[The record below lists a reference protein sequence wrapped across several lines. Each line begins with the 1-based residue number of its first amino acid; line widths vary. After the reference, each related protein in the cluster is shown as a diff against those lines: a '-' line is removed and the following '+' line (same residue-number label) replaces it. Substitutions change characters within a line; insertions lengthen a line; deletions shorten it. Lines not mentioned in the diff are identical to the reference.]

1 MAENDTRHR
10 RVGATETSFDII
22 EILQQNEGTT
32 VTEMAAELDVAK
44 STVHNHLQTLCDL
57 GYVFVDDGEY
67 YVGLRFLGLGV
78 QARQRHGLY
87 EPAKPETDELVETVG
102 ERAQVM
108 VEEDG
113 MGIYIYQARSDQS
126 VRTDSYIGSTVALHI
141 TSVGK
146 AYLAFLPEER
156 REEIITSIPLDART
170 PNSETDPEVLR
181 AELETIRN
189 RGYAFNDEERII
201 GMRAVGAPILAEDDE
216 VLGSISVSGPTT
228 RVKGDRFRETL
239 PQEVMRAAKV
249 IGVRTSYS

>member
-1 MAENDTRHR
+1 MAGNDTQA
-10 RVGATETSFDII
+10 GAISATETSFQII
-22 EILQQNEGTT
+22 ELLQENDGTN
-32 VTEMAAELDVAK
+32 VTDLAAELDVAK
-44 STVHNHLQTLCDL
+44 STVHNHLQTLLNL
-57 GYVFVDDGEY
+57 GYVFVDEDGY
-67 YVGLRFLGLGV
+67 HVGLKFLGLGV

-87 EPAKPETDELVETVG
+87 VPAKPETDELVETVG
-102 ERAQVM
+102 ERVQVM

-113 MGIYIYQARSDQS
+113 MGIYIYQARSDRS
-126 VRTDSYIGSTVALHI
+126 VQTDSYIGSRVALHI

-156 REEIITSIPLDART
+156 REEIIDSLTLDART

-181 AELETIRN
+181 AELDTIRN
-189 RGYAFNDEERII
+189 RGYAYNDEERII
-201 GMRAVGAPILAEDDE
+201 GMRAVGAPILADDDE

-228 RVKGDRFRETL
+228 RVKGNRFRETL